1 MKAPDGEFPR
11 SKEKALIISQVRQSP
26 ALEQPEIAYLSSRVL
41 DTVGAGRPDP
51 GQQLQLPLAERA
63 GIRPEQ
69 QAGSA
74 GMERMTACPS
84 VFFRLRLIWKPAG
97 AGGSGKYESILAGG

>member
-1 MKAPDGEFPR
+1 MKAPYGEFPR

-26 ALEQPEIAYLSSRVL
+26 TLEQPEIAYLSSRVL

-63 GIRPEQ
+63 GIRPDSRPGQ
-69 QAGSA
+69 RG
-74 GMERMTACPS
+74 
-84 VFFRLRLIWKPAG
+84 WK
-97 AGGSGKYESILAGG
+97 E